1 MTWLTP
7 MIAAVAAAVAIP
19 ALVILYFLKLRRR
32 DVEISSTF
40 LWKKAIQDLQ
50 ANAPFQKLRR
60 NILLLLQLLALGALL
75 AAVGQPQLRGVEGLV
90 KKQVLLI
97 DASASMRAKDATDAS
112 GQAATRLDAAK
123 EAALGVIDSMAA
135 PGWFENAADASQ
147 AMVVVFDRLARIAQ
161 PFTADK
167 QLLRKAIQDI
177 QPSDVPTSV
186 AEAWQLVEAQAPRV
200 AVLDEKTGKSY
211 QGPPGPVGHI
221 HLFSDGR
228 LNDPETMTPHA
239 DDGFTFHPF
248 GKEDA
253 ANVAI
258 VSVRA
263 ARSIEQPNQLS
274 VFVGLQ
280 STARVARTQ
289 QVELLLDGV
298 PLLIKDVA
306 IDSAKP
312 PLSTAESTSATAGAP
327 GAGAPGSSGTT
338 ANTSANNTS
347 GNTTWTPSTTGTVFT
362 LDRPQGGVVGVR
374 LVRRASDEDTLDRDD
389 RAFLVVPPAKQLSI
403 AVVTKGSVLWPDVL
417 AGKSVAKFDV
427 MSPAEFEAKKS
438 DPAALAAFDVWVL
451 DGIFPLAT
459 DTASTPTSG
468 PVSMLPGRFLVLN
481 ALPPP
486 GMGVKDL
493 GAAPPGGIIGW
504 KRDHPALRGIVLD
517 GLLIGASR
525 LITLDKG
532 APAKEIATSE
542 GGPAIL
548 DVADGSSRAIVVCFD
563 PMESNWPFL
572 ESFPV
577 TMSQCIDVLG
587 DVGGELGRVV
597 RTGDILRD
605 RVPLAAKD
613 VRVILPGGGA
623 TPTTPASDGQINVGP
638 LRELGIHTLQWDG
651 PRGPS
656 DGEIAGKAARP
667 FAVNL
672 LDAKESDITPMR
684 TLNLASREVRGAE
697 NERASSPRRL
707 WPWLVLSML
716 ALLILEWYIYN
727 RRVSI

>member
-7 MIAAVAAAVAIP
+7 FIAAIAAAIAIP

-75 AAVGQPQLRGVEGLV
+75 AAIGQPQLKGVEGLV

-112 GQAATRLDAAK
+112 GQGVTRLDAAK

-135 PGWFENAADASQ
+135 PGWFEDAKDASQ

-161 PFTADK
+161 PFTGDK
-167 QLLRKAIQDI
+167 QILRKAIQDI
-177 QPSDVPTSV
+177 QPFDVPTSV

-248 GKEDA
+248 GKDDA
-253 ANVAI
+253 ANVSI

-280 STARVARTQ
+280 STARAPRTQ

-306 IDSAKP
+306 IDAAKP
-312 PLSTAESTSATAGAP
+312 PLSTAESAGTNASAS
-327 GAGAPGSSGTT
+327 GAGAPGSSGAT
-338 ANTSANNTS
+338 ANAAGSA
-347 GNTTWTPSTTGTVFT
+347 WTPSTTGTVFT

-374 LVRRASDEDTLDRDD
+374 LVRRGSDEDALDRDD

-417 AGKSVAKFDV
+417 AGKSVAKLDV

-451 DGIFPLAT
+451 DGIFPLASDAPT
-459 DTASTPTSG
+459 TSG
-468 PVSMLPGRFLVLN
+468 PISMLPGRFLVLN

-493 GAAPPGGIIGW
+493 GPAPPGGIIGW

-532 APAKEIATSE
+532 APAKEIATTE

-548 DVADGSSRAIVVCFD
+548 DVADGSSRALVICFD

-577 TMSQCIDVLG
+577 TISQCIDVLG

-613 VRVILPGGGA
+613 VRVVLPGGGA
-623 TPTTPASDGQINVGP
+623 TPTTPAADGQISVGP

-656 DGEIAGKAARP
+656 DGEIAGKSARP

-672 LDAKESDITPMR
+672 LDAKESDITPVR

-707 WPWLVLSML
+707 WPWLVLAML